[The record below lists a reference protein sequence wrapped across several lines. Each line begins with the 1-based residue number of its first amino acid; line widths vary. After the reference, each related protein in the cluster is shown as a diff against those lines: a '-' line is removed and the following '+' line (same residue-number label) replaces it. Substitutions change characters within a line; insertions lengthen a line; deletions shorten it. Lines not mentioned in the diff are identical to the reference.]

1 MELKIKRQIA
11 ITDARRALIL
21 EAAQR
26 VLSRSGLENASMRE
40 IAKEAGYTPGAIYS
54 YFSGKQMIMT
64 ALLES
69 MLHRLATATEQSVS
83 LKTLP
88 EQAMGV
94 RARAWVTYLMENA
107 LDKQVLLHLYQTVG
121 NQKKDPKE
129 GPRIH
134 DLVIQTL
141 DPLIRS
147 APLASLDPVVAKSEL
162 EVIWSHALGLL
173 LAAEADGP
181 AVSAQVVCERF
192 TQYLDRLSNSL
203 GVIVKSQPLDAE
215 KNVAQLDMFE

>member
-1 MELKIKRQIA
+1 MELKIKRQSA
-11 ITDARRALIL
+11 ITDARRSLIL

-83 LKTLP
+83 PKTSP

-107 LDKQVLLHLYQTVG
+107 LDKQLLLHLYQTVG

-134 DLVIQTL
+134 DLVVQTL

-147 APLASLDPVVAKSEL
+147 APLASLDLVVAKAEL
-162 EVIWSHALGLL
+162 ETIWSHALGLL
-173 LAAEADGP
+173 LAAEADGS

-203 GVIVKSQPLDAE
+203 GLNVKSQPLDAE